1 MLKSRLIRLGSAR
14 PVRLGALLCLVFC
27 ATGNA
32 RAQTGSPS
40 TMSTSTAPAGP
51 AAAGS
56 TGVTATETKAPAPV
70 IATPPAQQTGSP
82 HLIAKPG
89 PPEDE
94 TNRKA
99 LEDNA
104 GKDPANILMRS
115 SPPGAQIYV
124 NGAFVGRTPLLLTV
138 APGKYKIEMRGQRD
152 DFAEQTVGLLA
163 NDTQRITL
171 VLASRYPNR
180 VSIP

>member
-1 MLKSRLIRLGSAR
+1 
-14 PVRLGALLCLVFC
+14 
-27 ATGNA
+27 
-32 RAQTGSPS
+32 
-40 TMSTSTAPAGP
+40 
-51 AAAGS
+51 
-56 TGVTATETKAPAPV
+56 V

-104 GKDPANILMRS
+104 GKDPANILLRS
-115 SPPGAQIYV
+115 TPTGAQIYV
-124 NGAFVGRTPLLLTV
+124 NGAFVGHTPLLLTV

-152 DFAEQTVGLLA
+152 DFAERTVGLLA
-163 NDTQRITL
+163 NDTQRIALT
-171 VLASRYPNR
+171 LASRYPNR